1 MSVETLSPDPIAD
14 IDELRRLKELVIIM
28 DNSKPGEFP
37 PSIDPLLEGSQGLKR
52 LVSAMTILFTDYGGT
67 VPAVTCDLIDE
78 EFGDRYDEFDYDQVL
93 ALCKD
98 IQESEIPAQSAV
110 YQQMFEDFNKQCFAG
125 RLPNY
130 KILVVYDIWH
140 WETERLGYPW
150 FDPPAC
156 EAGGFIDF
164 AGRQIFLRFLAD
176 HIFGWT
182 MAEFLIH
189 EMAHAATDGAHD
201 ANWQTEMLRLKA
213 MGAPVRDDD
222 IYDI

>member
-1 MSVETLSPDPIAD
+1 MEQKRTEQTVRLEARDGIQVKRVKQLLYTLDSHKPLSARLQNQLMGSDG
-14 IDELRRLKELVIIM
+14 LRHLAA
-28 DNSKPGEFP
+28 
-37 PSIDPLLEGSQGLKR
+37 
-52 LVSAMTILFTDYGGT
+52 AMTILLTDYGGT
-67 VPAVTCDLIDE
+67 IPSVTCGMIAGDAPTLYRAYGFKRILAVCE
-78 EFGDRYDEFDYDQVL
+78 E
-93 ALCKD
+93 
-98 IQESEIPAQSAV
+98 IQFSEIPEQSQL
-110 YQQMFEDFNKQCFAG
+110 YQRMFQRFNIRYFAG

-176 HIFGWT
+176 HIFGWS
-182 MAEFLIH
+182 MAEFLTH

-201 ANWQTEMLRLKA
+201 ANWQTEMTRLKA
-213 MGAPVRDDD
+213 LGAPVRDDD
-222 IYDI
+222 I